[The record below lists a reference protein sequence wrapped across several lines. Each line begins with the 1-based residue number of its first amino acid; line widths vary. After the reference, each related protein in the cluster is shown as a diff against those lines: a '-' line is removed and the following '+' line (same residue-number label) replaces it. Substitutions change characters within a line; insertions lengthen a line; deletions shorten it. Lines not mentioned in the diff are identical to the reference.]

1 MSKTQ
6 RSRLKETV
14 AALSTVVL
22 VSGAAG
28 LPAAVAAPAGDLPV
42 QLAAGCNPCNPCAA
56 KSPCN
61 PCNPCAAASPC
72 NPCNPCAAKVVNP
85 CNPCAAKSPC
95 NPCNPCAA
103 KNPCNPCA
111 AN

>member
-6 RSRLKETV
+6 RSKLRETV
-14 AALSTVVL
+14 VALSTVVL

-28 LPAAVAAPAGDLPV
+28 LPAALAAPSGDIPV
-42 QLAAGCNPCNPCAA
+42 QIAAGCNPCNPCAA
-56 KSPCN
+56 KNPCN
-61 PCNPCAAASPC
+61 PCNPCAVKLIC
-72 NPCNPCAAKVVNP
+72 NP

>member
-6 RSRLKETV
+6 RSRLKVTV

-28 LPAAVAAPAGDLPV
+28 LPAALAAPLSDLPV

-56 KSPCN
+56 KNPCN
-61 PCNPCAAASPC
+61 PCNPCAVKLIC
-72 NPCNPCAAKVVNP
+72 NP